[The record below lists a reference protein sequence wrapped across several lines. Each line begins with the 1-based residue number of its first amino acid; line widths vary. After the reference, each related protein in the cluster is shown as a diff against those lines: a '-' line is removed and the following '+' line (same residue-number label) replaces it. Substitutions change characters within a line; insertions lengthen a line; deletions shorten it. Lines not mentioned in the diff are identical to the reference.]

1 MSQEI
6 ERQKEEIVSLLGNFP
21 KGFSRG
27 QISEKLPFFVND
39 KTLQRR
45 LAALIADGKVT
56 RTGEKKGTRYHSLP
70 IRKETDIGHL
80 KDIATTVFSPQ
91 SRKILEFLN
100 TPLYAREKVSYNRDF
115 LDAYAPNRSQYVPEK
130 LREALFHQGKRFD
143 QQLAAGTYAQQICQR
158 LLVDLS
164 YNSSRLEGNTYSHLD
179 TQRLVEEGIS
189 AEGKVHEET
198 VMIMNHKEAI
208 LFLVENAQDIVLG
221 SLAIRNL
228 HHLLSQDLLANPQ
241 ACGNIRTLEVNIG
254 QSTYKPLD
262 NPHVLRELF
271 ELVLQKA
278 RKIKNPFEQSFF
290 LLVHLSYLQA
300 FEDVNKRTSRLSC
313 NIPFIKNNLCPL
325 SFADVSKDDYTAA
338 LLAIYEKNDAQP
350 MRELF
355 AWAYSRSCKQYG
367 LVRNSLGEI
376 DAFRVQ
382 YRQQRK
388 AIMGQIVRKDVH
400 GSAAEKLID
409 EYCQDQGITDI
420 DRFTAMTLAD
430 LSTLHTGAIIGL
442 GITEAQLDMWLLSR
456 P

>member
-1 MSQEI
+1 M
-6 ERQKEEIVSLLGNFP
+6 
-21 KGFSRG
+21 
-27 QISEKLPFFVND
+27 
-39 KTLQRR
+39 
-45 LAALIADGKVT
+45 
-56 RTGEKKGTRYHSLP
+56 
-70 IRKETDIGHL
+70 
-80 KDIATTVFSPQ
+80 
-91 SRKILEFLN
+91 
-100 TPLYAREKVSYNRDF
+100 SYNRDF

-158 LLVDLS
+158 LLIDLS

-208 LFLVENAQDIVLG
+208 LFLVENAQDMLVG

-254 QSTYKPLD
+254 QSTYKPLC
-262 NPHVLRELF
+262 NLHVLRELF

-456 P
+456 PYISRYAIRMISTLIIF